1 MSGAAEAPVVT
12 SQKDK
17 NIQQRG
23 ATPPG
28 RTEPVPPT
36 MPIKDERDSVVKFD
50 GRPGATFDVY
60 EETILNVA
68 AGKTDERG
76 WSLADHLL
84 QIDENGPLGPAYPI
98 GAATELRKA
107 QACFRRRQKEAYA
120 LLSTTQADANI
131 ITVLR
136 GSHFQRGADAWQ
148 YLTAT
153 YRRPVDRMEL
163 RSMDKIW
170 HDFDLLEHVG
180 VDENTIKTVVLRT
193 HRP

>member
-1 MSGAAEAPVVT
+1 MVT

-17 NIQQRG
+17 NIHQRG

-84 QIDENGPLGPAYPI
+84 E
-98 GAATELRKA
+98 
-107 QACFRRRQKEAYA
+107 
-120 LLSTTQADANI
+120 
-131 ITVLR
+131 
-136 GSHFQRGADAWQ
+136 
-148 YLTAT
+148 
-153 YRRPVDRMEL
+153 
-163 RSMDKIW
+163 
-170 HDFDLLEHVG
+170 
-180 VDENTIKTVVLRT
+180 VDENAGESRIAVAAVEKVASENEVLFT
-193 HRP
+193 SAVTCKFQAAVAPHAPPPTGSS